1 MAKPKPYYI
10 DTPNYLY
17 KYDTLDKS
25 MFAFVL
31 GVQFVIPSI
40 RIKEAVEGFIE
51 LYNLNEDNY
60 RWGSFLPSI
69 YDGRQVF
76 GVINRR
82 WSQSPQWRRLHTRD
96 RWYQW

>member
-10 DTPNYLY
+10 DTPGYLY

-51 LYNLNEDNY
+51 LFNLNEDNY
-60 RWGSFLPSI
+60 PLKQAITTYYRMLKDYRKLRKHNMESNG
-69 YDGRQVF
+69 
-76 GVINRR
+76 
-82 WSQSPQWRRLHTRD
+82 T
-96 RWYQW
+96 